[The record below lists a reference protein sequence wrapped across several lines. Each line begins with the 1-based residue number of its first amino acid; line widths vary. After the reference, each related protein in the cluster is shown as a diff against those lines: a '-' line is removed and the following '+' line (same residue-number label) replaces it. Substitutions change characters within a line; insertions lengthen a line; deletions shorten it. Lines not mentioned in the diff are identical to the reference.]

1 MNWKTKE
8 TTWFF
13 LFKKY
18 SKFESFCWNF
28 SLSGNPIISEDGII
42 IFSPISYNW
51 FNFFGRKSR
60 HFLIQF
66 KTSIVEGLVVGLQ
79 TNYGGVHLVGC
90 WLFSLLFS
98 TFCSSAAGPLHN
110 SSREFSSLSFFKK
123 ALSGPPH
130 HLLLDREGAIFL
142 VSLKTHARKLTG
154 YFCKN
159 STPPLLFLL
168 LMKSTGPT
176 SFFASKAFS
185 ILTYFKAIFSGM
197 MKYDVDLS

>member
-1 MNWKTKE
+1 MVLLY
-8 TTWFF
+8 F
-13 LFKKY
+13 LQSAIIDLIFLGENLDI
-18 SKFESFCWNF
+18 SNTIQNQHCWR
-28 SLSGNPIISEDGII
+28 I
-42 IFSPISYNW
+42 
-51 FNFFGRKSR
+51 
-60 HFLIQF
+60 
-66 KTSIVEGLVVGLQ
+66 
-79 TNYGGVHLVGC
+79 GC
-90 WLFSLLFS
+90 WVTNELWRSAFGWLL
-98 TFCSSAAGPLHN
+98 TFFPSFLHILLLCCCPLHN